1 MKAVS
6 HLTWLRS
13 KLFWKIAGLYVL
25 LSVPAMIG
33 LLASVVS
40 GLSSQGR
47 SIHERECLSL
57 LEQISADIATS
68 TNVPESLKGWQ
79 PKLSSGQSLW
89 VTNSRGENLGEPSA
103 AAISD
108 IALESVVR
116 TAMQTGR
123 AARQIRLGTSQTDV
137 LALAMRASPRI
148 DAGVPVPNDSEQI
161 VIMVSDASLSNSS
174 VSQLTTTALRT
185 AIYTWL
191 LTGLC
196 LCLVAA
202 GVVAPLQAM
211 SLKLQS
217 SVLRNEREDMLL
229 SVSDRQDEVGQVASA
244 LYVLEDQLQDRI
256 QSLEKVGQ
264 EATAAADLLT
274 AVLESMIEGVI
285 AIDMDQRIVYLN
297 QGARKLLSIGDA
309 IRPGHRLYEAVRI
322 PAFLDTI
329 EESLTSKQTLSLEYR
344 SPRDKA
350 HHVLSV
356 TPILHSSYAGAVA
369 VVRDISEMRKLE
381 AMRRD
386 FVSGVSHELKTPLT
400 VIQACTDTLLGGAMS
415 DPDASLRF
423 LKQIEEQSERL
434 LQLILGMLQLARVES
449 GQEVLHFEDLDA
461 VDIVEDVLHDFL
473 PVATSRGVELK
484 RTGPESLPIHTDE
497 QSLRTIL
504 SNLVDNALKHT
515 DAGGKVTVEL
525 SAVGRAACFAVRD
538 TGVGIPEELLG
549 RIFERFYRVE
559 KDRSRSRGGSGLG
572 LAIVKHLCLAV
583 KATISVQSRLGEGSC
598 FTVQFSA

>member
-1 MKAVS
+1 M
-6 HLTWLRS
+6 RS

-33 LLASVVS
+33 LIASVVS
-40 GLSSQGR
+40 QLSSQGKLL
-47 SIHERECLSL
+47 HERECQAL
-57 LEQISADIATS
+57 LKQIAADIGTS
-68 TNVPESLKGWQ
+68 ENIPGALRGWQ
-79 PKLSSGQSLW
+79 PKLNSGQKVW
-89 VTNSRGENLGEPSA
+89 VTNAAGINLGEPQSEA
-103 AAISD
+103 VKD
-108 IALESVVR
+108 IALESVIR
-116 TAMQTGR
+116 TALETGQ
-123 AARQIRLGTSQTDV
+123 AARQIRLGSSFDDV
-137 LALAMRASPRI
+137 LALAVRAETRSGSV
-148 DAGVPVPNDSEQI
+148 AGVVSEPI
-161 VIMVSDASLSNSS
+161 VVIMVSDSALANST
-174 VSQLTTTALRT
+174 VSQLTTTAVRT
-185 AIYTWL
+185 ATYTWL

-211 SLKLQS
+211 SLKLQT
-217 SVLRNEREDMLL
+217 SVMRNEREDMLL
-229 SVSDRQDEVGQVASA
+229 SVSDRRDEVGQVASA
-244 LYVLEDQLQDRI
+244 LYVLEDELQDRI

-285 AIDMDQRIVYLN
+285 AIDLDQKIVYLN

-322 PAFLDTI
+322 PAFLETI
-329 EESLTSKQTLSLEYR
+329 EESLSARRALTLEYR
-344 SPRDKA
+344 APRDKA

-356 TPILHSSYAGAVA
+356 TPIVHSSYAGAVA

-415 DPDASLRF
+415 DPEASLRF

-449 GQEVLHFEDLDA
+449 GQEVLHFEDLDG
-461 VDIVEDVLHDFL
+461 VDIVEDVIHDFL
-473 PVATSRGVELK
+473 PVATSRGVELV
-484 RTGPESLPIHTDE
+484 RTGPDSLPIHTDE
-497 QSLRTIL
+497 QSLRTIM
-504 SNLVDNALKHT
+504 SNLVDNAIKHT

-525 SAVGRAACFAVRD
+525 TMVGRGPCFAVRD

-572 LAIVKHLCLAV
+572 LAIVKHLCLAI
-583 KATISVQSRLGEGSC
+583 KATIGVQSRLGEGSC
-598 FTVQFSA
+598 FKVQFPG

>member
-40 GLSSQGR
+40 NLSSQGR
-47 SIHERECLSL
+47 LLHERECLSL
-57 LEQISADIATS
+57 LERIAADIGTS
-68 TNVPESLKGWQ
+68 DNVPDSLKGWQ
-79 PKLSSGQSLW
+79 PKLSTGQSLW
-89 VTNSRGENLGEPSA
+89 VTNFRGENLGDPA
-103 AAISD
+103 APTISD

-116 TAMQTGR
+116 TAIQNGQ
-123 AARQIRLGTSQTDV
+123 AARQVRLGASQNDV
-137 LALAMRASPRI
+137 LALAMKA
-148 DAGVPVPNDSEQI
+148 VPGTDSRGNSVNEPDRVI
-161 VIMVSDASLSNSS
+161 IMVSDASQSNFNIA
-174 VSQLTTTALRT
+174 QLTTTAVRT

-202 GVVAPLQAM
+202 GVVSPLQAM

-217 SVLRNEREDMLL
+217 TVLRNEREDMLL

-329 EESLTSKQTLSLEYR
+329 EESLSSKQTLSLEYR
-344 SPRDKA
+344 SPREKA

-369 VVRDISEMRKLE
+369 VVRDISEMRRLE

-415 DPDASLRF
+415 DPEAALRF

-461 VDIVEDVLHDFL
+461 VDIVEDVIHDFL
-473 PVATSRGVELK
+473 PVATSRGVELV
-484 RTGPESLPIHTDE
+484 RTGPDSLSIHTDE

-504 SNLVDNALKHT
+504 SNLVDNAIKHT
-515 DAGGKVTVEL
+515 DAGGKVMVEVMM
-525 SAVGRAACFAVRD
+525 VGRAPCFAVRD

-572 LAIVKHLCLAV
+572 LAIVKHLCLAI
-583 KATISVQSRLGEGSC
+583 KATIGVQSRVGEGSC
-598 FTVQFSA
+598 FKVQFPA

>member
-1 MKAVS
+1 MKVAVP
-6 HLTWLRS
+6 LTWLRS

-33 LLASVVS
+33 LIASVVS
-40 GLSSQGR
+40 QLSTQGR
-47 SIHERECLSL
+47 MIHQRECQGL
-57 LEQISADIATS
+57 LEQIAADIGTTENIPTS
-68 TNVPESLKGWQ
+68 MRGWQ
-79 PKLSSGQSLW
+79 PKLNSGQKVW
-89 VTNSRGENLGEPSA
+89 VTNATGANLGDPEADP
-103 AAISD
+103 IKD

-116 TAMQTGR
+116 TALQAGQV
-123 AARQIRLGTSQTDV
+123 ARQIRLGTSLDDV
-137 LALAMRASPRI
+137 LALAAKVELQPGNSNG
-148 DAGVPVPNDSEQI
+148 AATESVV
-161 VIMVSDASLSNSS
+161 VIMVSDAAQSNSA
-174 VSQLTTTALRT
+174 VSQLTTTAVRT

-211 SLKLQS
+211 SLKLQTT
-217 SVLRNEREDMLL
+217 VMRNEREDMLL

-244 LYVLEDQLQDRI
+244 LYVLEDELQDRI
-256 QSLEKVGQ
+256 QSLEKAGQ

-285 AIDMDQRIVYLN
+285 AIDQEQRIVYLN
-297 QGARKLLSIGDA
+297 QGARKLLSIGEA

-322 PAFLDTI
+322 PAFLETI
-329 EESLTSKQTLSLEYR
+329 EESLSAIRTLSLEYR

-356 TPILHSSYAGAVA
+356 TPIVHSSYAGAVA

-400 VIQACTDTLLGGAMS
+400 VIQACTDTLLGGALS
-415 DPDASLRF
+415 DQEAAERF

-449 GQEVLHFEDLDA
+449 GQEVLHTEDLDA
-461 VDIVEDVLHDFL
+461 VDIVEDVLRDFRT
-473 PVATSRGVELK
+473 VASSRGVELR
-484 RTGPESLPIHTDE
+484 RTGPETLPMHTDE
-497 QSLRTIL
+497 QALRTIL

-515 DAGGKVTVEL
+515 DASGKVTVEL
-525 SAVGRAACFAVRD
+525 SLVGNSPCVAVRD

-559 KDRSRSRGGSGLG
+559 KDRSRARGGSGLG
-572 LAIVKHLCLAV
+572 LAIVKHLCLAL
-583 KATISVQSRLGEGSC
+583 KATIGVQSRLGEGSC
-598 FTVQFSA
+598 FTVQFPV

>member
-1 MKAVS
+1 
-6 HLTWLRS
+6 
-13 KLFWKIAGLYVL
+13 
-25 LSVPAMIG
+25 MIG
-33 LLASVVS
+33 LIASVVS
-40 GLSSQGR
+40 QLSGQGKQL
-47 SIHERECLSL
+47 HQRECQAL
-57 LEQISADIATS
+57 LQQIAADIGS
-68 TNVPESLKGWQ
+68 SENIPGSLRGWQ
-79 PKLSSGQSLW
+79 PKLNSGQQVW
-89 VTNSRGENLGEPSA
+89 VTNAAGENLGEPRDG
-103 AAISD
+103 AITD

-116 TAMQTGR
+116 TALQAGQ
-123 AARQIRLGTSQTDV
+123 AARQIRLGTSRKDV
-137 LALAMRASPRI
+137 LALALKVEPASSVAAAP
-148 DAGVPVPNDSEQI
+148 DPEPVV
-161 VIMVSDASLSNSS
+161 VIMISDSALANSS
-174 VSQLTTTALRT
+174 VTQLTTTAVRT

-211 SLKLQS
+211 SLKLQT
-217 SVLRNEREDMLL
+217 SVRRNEREDMLL

-244 LYVLEDQLQDRI
+244 LYVLEDELQDRI
-256 QSLEKVGQ
+256 QSLEKAGL

-285 AIDMDQRIVYLN
+285 AIDLDQRIVYLN
-297 QGARKLLSIGDA
+297 QGARRLLSIGEA

-322 PAFLDTI
+322 PAFLETI
-329 EESLTSKQTLSLEYR
+329 EESLTARRALSLEYR
-344 SPRDKA
+344 APRDKA

-356 TPILHSSYAGAVA
+356 TPIVHSSYAGAVA

-415 DPDASLRF
+415 DPEASLRF

-449 GQEVLHFEDLDA
+449 GQEVLHFEDLDG
-461 VDIVEDVLHDFL
+461 VDIVEDVIHDFL
-473 PVATSRGVELK
+473 PVATSRGVELV
-484 RTGPESLPIHTDE
+484 RTGLDSLPIHTDE

-504 SNLVDNALKHT
+504 SNLVDNAIKHT

-525 SAVGRAACFAVRD
+525 TMVGRGPCFAVRD

-572 LAIVKHLCLAV
+572 LAIVKHLCLAI
-583 KATISVQSRLGEGSC
+583 KATIGVQSRLGEGSC
-598 FTVQFSA
+598 FKVQFPG